1 MGLPNMCRMLCF
13 VAWLGVFPQ
22 SGNSVQVV
30 IALAEKYM
38 RSADPRFPVGRTRL
52 ETVGVVAC
60 AVIMTIATIEVIQT
74 SLGDLY
80 EGLAHG
86 ARSAHL
92 LHALSVRSDRE
103 QSPGRHHT
111 SAVLRALHAVGWQLP
126 KHVLKCLATHD
137 QCHGES
143 IATPVQACCRS

>member
-1 MGLPNMCRMLCF
+1 
-13 VAWLGVFPQ
+13 
-22 SGNSVQVV
+22 VV

-86 ARSAHL
+86 APPQPSLHCLSCAQQQEPCRICLGILSSVCADCCMAWANYCHCNCWSATL
-92 LHALSVRSDRE
+92 
-103 QSPGRHHT
+103 Q
-111 SAVLRALHAVGWQLP
+111 
-126 KHVLKCLATHD
+126 
-137 QCHGES
+137 
-143 IATPVQACCRS
+143 